1 MSALAKLVW
10 KDPHTQKSTEFVLTE
25 GANATIGRSAN
36 NDIQIPEQHISRQ
49 HALIQYRDGVFLIN
63 DLDSS
68 NGTFVNDEPVDQPFP
83 LFAGDNIRLYVQEM
97 RFLAADA
104 TDVDR
109 ARDTGSLITPISD
122 TLNNCS
128 LTVTNGPQEGQTFPL
143 LLDDI
148 RVGRATTTAT
158 WEILLQDP
166 SISRP
171 HARLKR
177 INGQWHLYD
186 LKSSNGTSV
195 NNVTVDERRGF
206 ILNDG
211 DIITLGGAVLLFR
224 AGWVSRPRAMEY

>member
-1 MSALAKLVW
+1 MSTLAKLIW
-10 KDPHTQKSTEFVLTE
+10 QDPHTSKSTEFVLVE
-25 GANATIGRSAN
+25 GAIATIGRSAN

-49 HALIQYRDGVFLIN
+49 HAVIQYRDGVFLIN

-68 NGTFVNDEPVDQPFP
+68 NGTFVNDKPVEEPFP
-83 LFAGDNIRLYVQEM
+83 LFAGDNIRLYVQEI
-97 RFLAADA
+97 RFAAADA

-109 ARDTGSLITPISD
+109 ARESHSLIMPTTS
-122 TLNNCS
+122 NFNCS

-143 LLDDI
+143 LLDDV

-158 WEILLQDP
+158 WEIMLQDP

-177 INGQWHLYD
+177 INGHWHIYD
-186 LKSSNGTSV
+186 LTSSNGTSV
-195 NNVTVDERRGF
+195 NNVEVDERRGF

-211 DIITLGGAVLLFR
+211 DILTLGGAVLLFR
-224 AGWVSRPRAMEY
+224 AGWVSKPSRPMM